1 MRSGRPRH
9 SSTRSSL
16 RRAGRNV
23 RSRWLPV
30 AAVLV
35 VASMPGAEAVAG
47 VRADQRADAGEVLEA
62 AVRRAWGVPPTDDQG
77 RVGDAFASGEGEL
90 AAGGG
95 QLGTPLMAGAAS
107 PSDIPE
113 VALRAYVR
121 AAAALQASD
130 PSCHLRWSLLAAI
143 GRVESNHG
151 RSGGSVLDEAGDG
164 SRPIRGLPLDG
175 RAGVARVGDTDDGA
189 LDGDRV
195 NDRAVGPMQIIP
207 STWRRVAADGDEDGD
222 RDPDNMFDATLA
234 AGVYLCA
241 GDTDLGDPDQLEA
254 AVLRYNRSPAYLDAV
269 LRLAAAYER
278 GEAGTL
284 PDAGPVPGGV
294 PHVDR
299 PIPGPANL
307 GAYPPWLRS
316 RTFER
321 RPDRPTGSTGG
332 EDAGPTTP
340 PGTPTTTVPPE
351 PVPTIPPPPAT
362 PAPPAPA
369 PTPPP
374 PPATPAPPE
383 PVPTIPPP
391 PATPA
396 PPQPGPTIPPPP
408 ATPAPP
414 QAGPTVPAPP
424 APPAPP
430 QPGPTIPPPPATP
443 APPQPGP
450 TIPPRPPL
458 PPPCAAPAPA
468 PATADTAAVE
478 AVAGLVSGELP
489 SGSFSLQVSGTP
501 SALCLRLVLP
511 AASPAAEDT
520 PAHLAQQWRV
530 SSADGRHV
538 VWGYTPAD
546 VTQLLVTVAGGQTGG
561 GTVVTVPT
569 VPTSVAGVDGRGFA
583 AALPA
588 GATIQA
594 IDGRRADGT
603 VALVGADVAGA
614 VGAVAGFAPDAT
626 AVIGAAPP
634 A

>member
-1 MRSGRPRH
+1 M
-9 SSTRSSL
+9 
-16 RRAGRNV
+16 
-23 RSRWLPV
+23 PV

-362 PAPPAPA
+362 PAPP
-369 PTPPP
+369 
-374 PPATPAPPE
+374 
-383 PVPTIPPP
+383 
-391 PATPA
+391 
-396 PPQPGPTIPPPP
+396 
-408 ATPAPP
+408 
-414 QAGPTVPAPP
+414 
-424 APPAPP
+424 
-430 QPGPTIPPPPATP
+430 
-443 APPQPGP
+443 QPGP